1 MFEKR
6 RLKRKGT
13 KGKGIVTAAKTIR
26 SPDGTRPTGYDITVK
41 MKFEDGSEYENSSTI
56 GGGLSATTL
65 SFGSGDVVPVLYDP
79 DDRSNFIV
87 DEGLMEEEQKA
98 RLERGWQGEEE
109 WAEERVEE
117 AEQNLPPNP

>member
-6 RLKRKGT
+6 RLKKKGT
-13 KGKGIVTAAKTIR
+13 KGKGIVTAAKTNHTA
-26 SPDGTRPTGYDITVK
+26 DGHTISSYDITVK
-41 MKFEDGSEYENSSTI
+41 MKYEDGSEYENSYNL
-56 GGGLSATTL
+56 GGGLSGTL

-79 DDRSNFIV
+79 DDHSNFIV
-87 DEGLMEEEQKA
+87 DEGQMKEEQKA